1 MQVNYFKRGK
11 QKDKFSLLIIKAGFA
26 ISFFA
31 TLAALMKLSA
41 PKWFYQQKIAE
52 EASSRY
58 EVYKVTNESIQQVSS
73 TIEHLSKE
81 KSEKVVFHL
90 SAMLIREIVYTQK
103 AMDQDKLPA
112 SNNQESSQSTES
124 FDKLKFVRVRRSS
137 SNQPYHTLRDDSF
150 FDNQEL
156 NLHELL
162 LDALDRNE
170 MRPFHRQFN
179 SEKPDDFPKNSEMSF
194 EEKLELESKHANDNF
209 IIFSKA
215 EQYCQNQINAM
226 E

>member
-1 MQVNYFKRGK
+1 MQVNYFKRAK

-41 PKWFYQQKIAE
+41 QKWFYQQK
-52 EASSRY
+52 
-58 EVYKVTNESIQQVSS
+58 VYKVTNESNQQVSS

-179 SEKPDDFPKNSEMSF
+179 SEKPDDFPKNNEMSF